1 MVKNQPVLNRRTQI
15 LVKIVEIIRPSLKSM
30 GQFKGA

>member
-1 MVKNQPVLNRRTQI
+1 MVKNQPVLNRLTKI
-15 LVKIVEIIRPSLKSM
+15 LVKIVEINRPCLKSM